1 MKEHL
6 YLELILIF
14 LLAGCSSVDIGGIG
28 RIAQETF
35 KAATPLSDEE
45 EYYVGRAVSAR
56 ILSSYPLLENNKLTE
71 YINLVGQTVA
81 IHSDNPITYGGYHF
95 AILNS
100 KEINAFAC
108 PGGIIFITKGMIN
121 AVQNEDEL
129 AAVLA
134 HEVAHINHRDGVSSI
149 QKARLTEVATL
160 IGTEATQRYAPAQL
174 SQLVGLFEGSVD
186 DVFKTLVV
194 NGYSKSQE
202 YRADES
208 ALSFL
213 SRAGYNPEA
222 LEDLLEHLMIQGQA
236 SGGVIMKTHPLT
248 AERIEKVKKEM
259 PSAKVDISFVQ
270 LRSRRLEKEI
280 K

>member
-6 YLELILIF
+6 YLKLILIF
-14 LLAGCSSVDIGGIG
+14 LLAGCSSVDIGSIG
-28 RIAQETF
+28 RVAQQTF

-45 EYYVGRAVSAR
+45 EYYVGRAVAAR
-56 ILSSYPLLENNKLTE
+56 ILSSYPILENIELTD
-71 YINLVGQTVA
+71 YVNLVGQTVA

-95 AILNS
+95 AVLNT

-160 IGTEATQRYAPAQL
+160 IGTEAAQTYAPAQL

-208 ALSFL
+208 ALSYL

-222 LEDLLEHLMIQGQA
+222 LEDFLQRLMNQGQA
-236 SGGVIMKTHPLT
+236 TGGGIMKTHPAT
-248 AERIEKVKKEM
+248 AERIEKVEKEM

-270 LRSRRLEKEI
+270 IRSMRFEKAM

>member
-1 MKEHL
+1 MIRL
-6 YLELILIF
+6 YLNLILILS
-14 LLAGCSSVDIGGIG
+14 LLIGCSGVDIGSIG
-28 RIAQETF
+28 RIAQQTF

-45 EYYVGRAVSAR
+45 EYYLGRAVAAR
-56 ILSSYPLLENNKLTE
+56 ILLSYPLLENNKLTE
-71 YINLVGQTVA
+71 YVNLVGQTVA
-81 IHSDNPITYGGYHF
+81 IYSDKPITYDGYHF
-95 AILNS
+95 AVLNS

-160 IGTEATQRYAPAQL
+160 IGTEAAQRYTPAQL
-174 SQLVGLFEGSVD
+174 SQLVSLFEGSVD

-202 YRADES
+202 YSADES
-208 ALSFL
+208 ALSYL
-213 SRAGYNPEA
+213 SRAGYNPSA
-222 LEDLLEHLMIQGQA
+222 LEDFLARLMNQGQA
-236 SGGVIMKTHPLT
+236 SGGGIMKTHP
-248 AERIEKVKKEM
+248 ASKDRIEKVKQEM
-259 PSAKVDISFVQ
+259 PSVNVDISFVE
-270 LRSRRLEKEI
+270 LRSKRFEKAI

>member
-1 MKEHL
+1 MKGHL
-6 YLELILIF
+6 YLKLILIF
-14 LLAGCSSVDIGGIG
+14 LLAGCSSVDIGSIG
-28 RIAQETF
+28 RVAQQTF

-45 EYYVGRAVSAR
+45 EYYVGRAVAAR
-56 ILSSYPLLENNKLTE
+56 ILSSYPILENIELTD
-71 YINLVGQTVA
+71 YVNLVGQTVA

-95 AILNS
+95 AVLNT

-160 IGTEATQRYAPAQL
+160 IGTEAAQSYAPAQL

-202 YRADES
+202 YHADES
-208 ALSFL
+208 GLSYL

-222 LEDLLEHLMIQGQA
+222 LEDFLQRLMNQGQA
-236 SGGVIMKTHPLT
+236 TGGGIMKTHPAT
-248 AERIEKVKKEM
+248 AERIEKVEKEM

-270 LRSRRLEKEI
+270 IRSMRFEKAM

>member
-6 YLELILIF
+6 YLKFILIF
-14 LLAGCSSVDIGGIG
+14 LLAGCSSVDIGSIG

-45 EYYVGRAVSAR
+45 EYYVGRAVAAR

-71 YINLVGQTVA
+71 YVNLVGQTVA
-81 IHSDNPITYGGYHF
+81 IYSDNPITYGGYHF
-95 AILNS
+95 AVLNS
-100 KEINAFAC
+100 NEINAFAC

-129 AAVLA
+129 AAILA

-160 IGTEATQRYAPAQL
+160 IGTEAAQRYAPAQL
-174 SQLVGLFEGSVD
+174 SQLVSLFEGSVD

-202 YRADES
+202 YNADES
-208 ALSFL
+208 ALSYL

-222 LEDLLEHLMIQGQA
+222 LEDFLARLMNQGQA
-236 SGGVIMKTHPLT
+236 SGGGIMKTHPAT
-248 AERIEKVKKEM
+248 ADRIEKVKEEM
-259 PSAKVDISFVQ
+259 PSAKVDISLVQ
-270 LRSRRLEKEI
+270 LRSKRFEKAI